1 MLDYDQWSSWLNVI
15 MVDDFKDFQAYGT
28 VTFVNMP
35 TYEVEQSAI
44 VYYYVE
50 HLMQNANLFI
60 SKDFFYLNWWLSIG
74 NSRSSKV
81 LNDFELYCQKI
92 KVPLAFAN
100 EITK

>member
-1 MLDYDQWSSWLNVI
+1 MI
-15 MVDDFKDFQAYGT
+15 DDFKDFKAYGT

-60 SKDFFYLNWWLSIG
+60 SKDFFYLN
-74 NSRSSKV
+74 
-81 LNDFELYCQKI
+81 
-92 KVPLAFAN
+92 
-100 EITK
+100 